1 MKELKIGEKIIEC
14 RRQQGITQDDLAQ
27 YMGVSKASVS
37 KWETST
43 SYPDITL
50 LPRIASYFS
59 ITVDE
64 LLGYEPQMSKRQIR
78 SSIQQL
84 SQNFL
89 SEPFVTAKQKCVEL
103 TQKYYSCFP
112 LLYQIGSLYMSHSGM
127 VQDQKCASILLTDAI
142 DLFRRIQKHADE
154 IDLKK
159 QARSMEA
166 MCLLY
171 LNRSDEALEL
181 LGEPDFSFTS
191 DEPIFASAYRRSGE
205 IKKAKGI
212 LQVGLY
218 QHVVVMM
225 NLLASYL
232 GVVADEP
239 EKFNETQSKAYAL
252 IDAFSL
258 ETLHPAIV
266 FPFYLAVAQ
275 CYAKQRNSEKMIE
288 VLKKYTHLATSKI
301 YPIQF
306 HGDPYFDLMDLWF
319 DENLTLGHMMVR
331 SEQAIKD
338 SIASSVLDN
347 PIFAELKDD
356 NRFFEIS
363 HKLSQLRK
371 EVKNDSQRIK
381 ETSRWELY

>member
-171 LNRSDEALEL
+171 PVS
-181 LGEPDFSFTS
+181 
-191 DEPIFASAYRRSGE
+191 
-205 IKKAKGI
+205 
-212 LQVGLY
+212 
-218 QHVVVMM
+218 
-225 NLLASYL
+225 
-232 GVVADEP
+232 
-239 EKFNETQSKAYAL
+239 
-252 IDAFSL
+252 
-258 ETLHPAIV
+258 
-266 FPFYLAVAQ
+266 
-275 CYAKQRNSEKMIE
+275 
-288 VLKKYTHLATSKI
+288 YTHLDVYKR
-301 YPIQF
+301 Q
-306 HGDPYFDLMDLWF
+306 HCGRG
-319 DENLTLGHMMVR
+319 GHPAV
-331 SEQAIKD
+331 
-338 SIASSVLDN
+338 
-347 PIFAELKDD
+347 
-356 NRFFEIS
+356 
-363 HKLSQLRK
+363 
-371 EVKNDSQRIK
+371 
-381 ETSRWELY
+381 

>member
-1 MKELKIGEKIIEC
+1 
-14 RRQQGITQDDLAQ
+14 
-27 YMGVSKASVS
+27 
-37 KWETST
+37 
-43 SYPDITL
+43 
-50 LPRIASYFS
+50 
-59 ITVDE
+59 
-64 LLGYEPQMSKRQIR
+64 
-78 SSIQQL
+78 
-84 SQNFL
+84 
-89 SEPFVTAKQKCVEL
+89 
-103 TQKYYSCFP
+103 
-112 LLYQIGSLYMSHSGM
+112 
-127 VQDQKCASILLTDAI
+127 
-142 DLFRRIQKHADE
+142 
-154 IDLKK
+154 
-159 QARSMEA
+159 
-166 MCLLY
+166 
-171 LNRSDEALEL
+171 
-181 LGEPDFSFTS
+181 
-191 DEPIFASAYRRSGE
+191 
-205 IKKAKGI
+205 
-212 LQVGLY
+212 
-218 QHVVVMM
+218 MM

-275 CYAKQRNSEKMIE
+275 CYAKQRNSEKTIE